1 MFKVTASDLKTYFD
15 FDPERKPDLE
25 QIDGL
30 IRKMG
35 PSLKRHFHKG
45 TPVGSAGMRMK
56 MIGYGKF
63 HYSIQSGKSTEWP
76 VVGVALQKSYI
87 SVYLSI
93 TVDGHPILDP
103 YRGRLGERRS
113 GKNNFSFARFAEL
126 KSEELGKLIAATARA
141 FEADPENPVLYRT
154 TAIRTPSR
162 P

>member
-45 TPVGSAGMRMK
+45 TPAGSAGMRMK

-76 VVGVALQKSYI
+76 VHSRP
-87 SVYLSI
+87 
-93 TVDGHPILDP
+93 TP
-103 YRGRLGERRS
+103 
-113 GKNNFSFARFAEL
+113 
-126 KSEELGKLIAATARA
+126 
-141 FEADPENPVLYRT
+141 
-154 TAIRTPSR
+154 RTPSPGR
-162 P
+162 TSPSP